1 MGSTP
6 MGSSISTKM
15 RENLV
20 LLLLLAFNSISAPG
34 LNVSPDLK
42 DAVEDDN
49 IDQYIRDIL
58 ELIKSQMPNG
68 IPDLGIPPLDPFE
81 VPHFDIPHIDE
92 DIIDV
97 DIAVEELVVR
107 NISTF
112 ETKQAHLDLEALTLQ
127 LQLDIADLR
136 GDANYVLDGTVL
148 VSLPI
153 YGNGSMWLEVWGL
166 ELYGVAGV
174 LINADGFLEVTR
186 MNITAE
192 VSGEIKL
199 HLNNLYGD
207 GNLGDSINNLLNVL
221 GGFIFDLLKDILFPL
236 LDKLLIDIL
245 NDVLSTCSIA
255 DLIANG
261 SCFQQRL
268 EESLASRAS
277 LPLQY
282 LFK

>member
-1 MGSTP
+1 
-6 MGSSISTKM
+6 M
-15 RENLV
+15 RET
-20 LLLLLAFNSISAPG
+20 LLILLAVAFVSGAHI
-34 LNVSPDLK
+34 NVSKEKANMVLDEREVK
-42 DAVEDDN
+42 DDN

-68 IPDLGIPPLDPFE
+68 LPDLGIPPLDPFE

-97 DIAVEELVVR
+97 DIAVEDLVVK

-112 ETKQAHLDLEALTLQ
+112 ETKQAHLDLEALTLL
-127 LQLDIADLR
+127 LQLNIADLR
-136 GDANYVLDGTVL
+136 GDASYVLDGTVL
-148 VSLPI
+148 GFLPI

-166 ELYGVAGV
+166 ELYGAAGV
-174 LINADGFLEVTR
+174 LINADGFLEVTT

-192 VSGEIKL
+192 VTGEIKL

-221 GGFIFDLLKDILFPL
+221 GSFIFDLLKGILFPL

-245 NDVLSTCSIA
+245 NDALSTCSIA
-255 DLIANG
+255 DLVADG
-261 SCFQQRL
+261 SCFHQRL
-268 EESLASRAS
+268 EDYFASRSS
-277 LPLQY
+277 LPFQY
-282 LFK
+282 LLK

>member
-1 MGSTP
+1 MGTTDSL
-6 MGSSISTKM
+6 SVKM
-15 RENLV
+15 RGN
-20 LLLLLAFNSISAPG
+20 LLLLAAAFNTISCARLQNSPG
-34 LNVSPDLK
+34 FK
-42 DAVEDDN
+42 DVVEDDN

-97 DIAVEELVVR
+97 DIAVEDLVVK

-112 ETKQAHLDLEALTLQ
+112 ETKQAHLDLEALVLQ
-127 LQLDIADLR
+127 LQLNIADLR
-136 GDANYVLDGTVL
+136 GDANYLLDGTVL
-148 VSLPI
+148 GFLPI

-174 LINADGFLEVTR
+174 LINSDGFLEVTR

-192 VSGEIKL
+192 VTGEIKL

-207 GNLGDSINNLLNVL
+207 GNLGESINNLLNVL

-245 NDVLSTCSIA
+245 NQALAGCSIV
-255 DLIANG
+255 DLVENG
-261 SCFQQRL
+261 SCFQERL
-268 EESLASRAS
+268 QELMVAKAG
-277 LPLQY
+277 LPLHHLLKY
-282 LFK
+282 

>member
-1 MGSTP
+1 MGTTDSL
-6 MGSSISTKM
+6 SVKM
-15 RENLV
+15 RGN
-20 LLLLLAFNSISAPG
+20 LLLLAAAFDIASCAGI
-34 LNVSPDLK
+34 NVSPDFK
-42 DAVEDDN
+42 DVVEDDN

-97 DIAVEELVVR
+97 DIAVEDLVAK

-112 ETKQAHLDLEALTLQ
+112 ETKQAHLDLEALTLL

-136 GDANYVLDGTVL
+136 GDANYTLDGTVL
-148 VSLPI
+148 GFLPI

-166 ELYGVAGV
+166 KLYGAAGV

-192 VSGEIKL
+192 VTGEIKL

-245 NDVLSTCSIA
+245 NDALSTCSIA
-255 DLIANG
+255 DLVANG

-268 EESLASRAS
+268 QESVASRAS
-277 LPLQY
+277 QPLQY

>member
-1 MGSTP
+1 MG
-6 MGSSISTKM
+6 
-15 RENLV
+15 NL
-20 LLLLLAFNSISAPG
+20 LLLLLAFKSISCAR
-34 LNVSPDLK
+34 LEVSPEFK

-68 IPDLGIPPLDPFE
+68 IPDLGIPPLDPF
-81 VPHFDIPHIDE
+81 DIPHIDE

-97 DIAVEELVVR
+97 DIAVEDLVVK

-112 ETKQAHLDLEALTLQ
+112 ETKQAHLDLEALTLL

-136 GDANYVLDGTVL
+136 GDASYVLDGTVL
-148 VSLPI
+148 GFLPI

-166 ELYGVAGV
+166 ELYGAAGV

-207 GNLGDSINNLLNVL
+207 SINNLLNVL
-221 GGFIFDLLKDILFPL
+221 GGFIFDL
-236 LDKLLIDIL
+236 
-245 NDVLSTCSIA
+245 
-255 DLIANG
+255 
-261 SCFQQRL
+261 
-268 EESLASRAS
+268 
-277 LPLQY
+277 
-282 LFK
+282 

>member
-1 MGSTP
+1 
-6 MGSSISTKM
+6 M
-15 RENLV
+15 RGN
-20 LLLLLAFNSISAPG
+20 LLLLLAAVFNIASCAGI
-34 LNVSPDLK
+34 NVSPDFK
-42 DAVEDDN
+42 DVVEDDN

-97 DIAVEELVVR
+97 DIAVEDLVVK

-112 ETKQAHLDLEALTLQ
+112 ETKQAHLDLEALTLL

-136 GDANYVLDGTVL
+136 GDANYTLDGTVL
-148 VSLPI
+148 GFLPI

-166 ELYGVAGV
+166 ELYGAAGV

-221 GGFIFDLLKDILFPL
+221 GSFIFDLLKDILFPL
-236 LDKLLIDIL
+236 LDTLLIDIL
-245 NDVLSTCSIA
+245 NDALSTCSIA
-255 DLIANG
+255 NLVANG

-268 EESLASRAS
+268 QESVATRAS
-277 LPLQY
+277 QPLQY

>member
-1 MGSTP
+1 
-6 MGSSISTKM
+6 M
-15 RENLV
+15 RGNFV
-20 LLLLLAFNSISAPG
+20 LLLLLAFHSISCARIK
-34 LNVSPDLK
+34 VSPDFK

-97 DIAVEELVVR
+97 DIAVEDLVVK

-112 ETKQAHLDLEALTLQ
+112 ETKQAHLDLEALTLL
-127 LQLDIADLR
+127 LQLNIADLR

-148 VSLPI
+148 GFLPI

-166 ELYGVAGV
+166 ELYGAAGV

-192 VSGEIKL
+192 VTGEIKL

-245 NDVLSTCSIA
+245 NDALSTCSIA

-268 EESLASRAS
+268 QESLASGAS

-282 LFK
+282 LLK

>member
-1 MGSTP
+1 
-6 MGSSISTKM
+6 M
-15 RENLV
+15 RNIFFLV
-20 LLLLLAFNSISAPG
+20 FAALFNIILGANINASPNIKNNFELSARDI
-34 LNVSPDLK
+34 L
-42 DAVEDDN
+42 EDDN

-97 DIAVEELVVR
+97 DIAVEDLVVK

-112 ETKQAHLDLEALTLQ
+112 ETKQAHLDLEALVLQ
-127 LQLDIADLR
+127 LQLNIADLR
-136 GDANYVLDGTVL
+136 GDANYLLDGTVL
-148 VSLPI
+148 GFLPI

-174 LINADGFLEVTR
+174 LINSDGFLEVTR

-192 VSGEIKL
+192 VTGEIKL

-207 GNLGDSINNLLNVL
+207 GNLGESINNLLNVL

-245 NDVLSTCSIA
+245 NQALAGCSIA
-255 DLIANG
+255 DLVENG
-261 SCFQQRL
+261 SCFQERL
-268 EESLASRAS
+268 QELMVAKAGS
-277 LPLQY
+277 PLHHLLKY
-282 LFK
+282 